1 MFYQVWLDAMAGV
14 GAVCRSSSDF
24 TVDAST
30 PRSLHHQLLAQQRQP
45 LLSSHMAS
53 MLLHGA
59 GSGAAGGGSAQRTKQ
74 RPLLGVEFR
83 ELGLR
88 LRSCG
93 KVVLAG
99 VTGQLRAA
107 RTTAIMGPSGAG
119 A

>member
-1 MFYQVWLDAMAGV
+1 M
-14 GAVCRSSSDF
+14 
-24 TVDAST
+24 DAST

-83 ELGLR
+83 DLGLR